1 LKLPPLIS
9 IRGATKRFGSRL
21 AVDALDLEVERGAIF
36 GLLGHNGAGKSTTIG
51 MLLGQVFP
59 DAGELRISGADVFTE
74 RPRALAR
81 VGAIFEA
88 PAFFDYLSGGANLRI
103 LCEYTA
109 PWNPVRAAEVIRLV
123 GLEDRIRDRVKTYSH
138 GMRQRLALAQA
149 LLPNPDLLI
158 LDEPTDGLDPEGIH
172 EIRNLILHL
181 NREWGLTILFSSH
194 QLGEVQQLCTRL
206 AVLREGKLIF
216 CGDWREAATGA
227 RRLRLEVDRLIEA
240 RAGLAA
246 AGFVESFD
254 REGRGLLHTGIETHE
269 IAAWLVQRGYR
280 ISALAI
286 VEPTLEDFYLDLAQ
300 GQKVEGQGSS
310 WEAAPP
316 PATRMV

>member
-1 LKLPPLIS
+1 M
-9 IRGATKRFGSRL
+9 
-21 AVDALDLEVERGAIF
+21 DALDLEVHRGDIF

-109 PWNPVRAAEVIRLV
+109 PWPPSRAAEVVRLV
-123 GLEDRIRDRVKTYSH
+123 GLEDRIHDRVKTYSH

-172 EIRNLILHL
+172 EIRNLVLRL
-181 NREWGLTILFSSH
+181 NHEWGLTILFSSH

-216 CGDWREAATGA
+216 CGDWREAAMGA
-227 RRLRLEVDRLIEA
+227 RRLRLEVDRLPEA
-240 RAGLAA
+240 RAALAA

-254 REGRGLLHTGIETHE
+254 REGRGLLHPGIEIHQ
-269 IAAWLVQRGYR
+269 IATWLVQRGYQ
-280 ISALAI
+280 ISALAV

-300 GQKVEGQGSS
+300 GERAKGQGSS
-310 WEAAPP
+310 EEAAPT
-316 PATRMV
+316 PATRPA